1 MLKNKNGFTIIEVV
15 LVLAIAGL
23 IFLMVFVALPALQR
37 SQRDTAR
44 KNDVSMVID
53 AIKRWQSNNK
63 GRNITS
69 MGVSAVG
76 DDYEDKIEGVSGLK
90 TVSAIPN
97 GPLDSYLS
105 IKDQVNDNK
114 TSQLSIN
121 TERVILYTSETSTAT
136 SNKMYLP
143 YDFAAPPVHRI
154 SAFMGYECPTGSGGT
169 TFSGKTYVVLTK
181 KNKGVF
187 SVVAFLEGGGFYCQN
202 A

>member
-44 KNDVSMVID
+44 KNDVGMVID

-76 DDYEDKIEGVSGLK
+76 DDYEDKIEGASGLK

-97 GPLDSYLS
+97 GPLDRYLS

-114 TSQLSIN
+114 TSQLSVN

-143 YDFAAPPVHRI
+143 YDSVAPPAHRI
-154 SAFMGYECPTGSGGT
+154 SAFMGYECPTGGGGT
-169 TFSGKTYVVLTK
+169 TFSGKTYVEKHTL
-181 KNKGVF
+181 F
-187 SVVAFLEGGGFYCQN
+187 
-202 A
+202 